1 MIGQDDKKSET
12 KADWERSL
20 LEKLAFASLNE
31 QKKARRWS
39 IFFKLFMVVY
49 LVILLVVASGDGLSD
64 KPSTSGEY
72 SALVDMTGIIMPG
85 SEASADMVVDG
96 LRSAFDSKAKG
107 IILRANSPGGSPVQ
121 AKYIYDEIK
130 RLRKK
135 HTDKKIYAVIGDVC
149 ASGCYYAVAGVDKIY
164 ASTSSIVGSIGVLM
178 DGFGFVDAMKK
189 LGVER
194 RLMTAG
200 KNKGLMDPFSP
211 RKAGDEK
218 HVQGLLDN
226 IHAQF
231 IDVVREGRGKSLKE
245 TPEMFS
251 GLFWTGEQA
260 MAMGLVDEIGSAG
273 HVAREVI
280 GADEIVDFTRKEN
293 LLERFAGRFG
303 AAIGNSLSTALFKNS
318 FMFK

>member
-1 MIGQDDKKSET
+1 MSDQDDQNNASKP
-12 KADWERSL
+12 DWERSL

-39 IFFKLFMVVY
+39 NFFKLFMVAY
-49 LVILLVVASGDGLSD
+49 LVILLVVASGGGSD
-64 KPSTSGEY
+64 KSDTTGEFT
-72 SALVDMTGIIMPG
+72 ALVDLSGIIMPG
-85 SEASADMVVDG
+85 SEASADMVVGG
-96 LRSAFDSKAKG
+96 LRSAFKSKAKG

-121 AKYIYDEIK
+121 ANYIYDEIK

-135 HTDKKIYAVIGDVC
+135 HENKKIYAVIGDVC

-164 ASTSSIVGSIGVLM
+164 ASTSSVVGSIGVLM
-178 DGFGFVDAMKK
+178 DGFGFVGTMKK
-189 LGVER
+189 FGIER

-200 KNKGLMDPFSP
+200 KNKGIMDPFSP
-211 RKAGDEK
+211 RKSSDEK
-218 HVQGLLDN
+218 HVQSVLDN

-280 GADEIVDFTRKEN
+280 GADEIVDFTHKES

-303 AAIGNSLSTALFKNS
+303 AAIGNSLSASFFKNNLLFK
-318 FMFK
+318 